1 MANNLKVFD
10 TIQEYENAVIE
21 NNSVSYVKEDN
32 SIRYSG
38 GVEHSVHAPV
48 AAVKINGTPIS
59 ADTDGNIDIGN
70 VQEQLVSGDNIKT
83 INNQSILGRGNI
95 EIVGGNTDVDLS
107 AYATKL
113 DLNNKVDKVSGKQL
127 STEDFTTALKNK
139 LSGLS
144 NYDDTAINSAISS
157 LQTQLNT
164 LVSGDASTAIES
176 FNEIIAFLD
185 GVQDTQ
191 DLSSIISSIEQQI
204 ASKQDKIN
212 DLETIRSGAA
222 KGATALQSYTE
233 KYTGTITG
241 IKMNGASKGTSGVVD
256 LGTVITS
263 HQDISGKADKSSLAA
278 VATSGSYND
287 LSNKPTIPAEQVN
300 ADWNA
305 TSGKAQILNKPTI
318 PAAVTEAT
326 VSGWGFT
333 KNAGTVTGVK
343 INGSTK
349 SPSSGIVDLGTVITS
364 HQDISGKQDNL
375 VSGNNIKTINGE
387 SILGSGDI
395 EIGGSSIVIFN
406 PGGDPAEEYAKLVD
420 AHNNNRIVYFGMPND
435 DGTFTPSLPVQF
447 TIYNETDPIYV
458 NVININGGSAISL
471 AGGVF
476 IVSPTEISIGENSYI
491 EFITDDEGLFL
502 SGDGTYRRPSSYI
515 NLNSEIPQIERNAIE
530 TAIRN
535 GFSCFA
541 LLYENYVPCH
551 IVADISDPESDYK
564 VYTFTS
570 NDTGGLTLTEWTI
583 TLESI
588 TATNTTD
595 FNLNNYAL
603 KSETGVAYAEYTGTS
618 AAVAVTT
625 KYGYF
630 PTTLVEGARVSVKFE
645 GSLTSVSTLNVNG
658 TGAKNVYYKGNSL
671 TSGMINRYNTY
682 DFVYDGSYWRIIG
695 VNTDSD
701 THYTAK
707 NIVGASATAKSNAT
721 AANGNVYLNLI
732 ENSAVRSSHNI
743 KGEGSVTVT
752 SDTSGNI
759 IISGSSSGGG
769 SSDANVQAV
778 DTTETIDDVNE
789 VPNVKYVAQTLT
801 DAQKTQARTNIGAAS
816 STMVDEMND
825 LLESVNTDL
834 ADLTSNKQDA
844 LVSGTNIKTVNNTTL
859 LGSGNLSVGTIT
871 GVSANGTSVATSGVA
886 NIPAASTSKYGVTKL
901 SSSTSSTSTTLA
913 ATASAVKAAYDLAN
927 GKQAAL
933 VSGTNIK
940 TINGQSLLGSGN
952 ITIEGGSSGDSSN
965 SEQGIIKPTG
975 ESEPI
980 ISPGVYNIVN
990 IETFQW
996 LCIIKLDNIPSSSE
1010 ISSGIVREWKL
1021 IIKYFDDTPIS
1032 FDDSICWA
1040 NDNVPEF
1047 EVGRTYEFS
1056 FIASL
1061 GVDGSVKIL
1070 GIWSKFD
1077 TRNSASSGTDP
1088 L

>member
-1 MANNLKVFD
+1 MENKFKIFD
-10 TIQEYENAVIE
+10 TIAEWQSAELGSNV
-21 NNSVSYVKEDN
+21 VSLIREDN

-38 GVEHSVHAPV
+38 GFATYPDYSTV
-48 AAVKINGTPIS
+48 AKI
-59 ADTDGNIDIGN
+59 
-70 VQEQLVSGDNIKT
+70 LR
-83 INNQSILGRGNI
+83 INN
-95 EIVGGNTDVDLS
+95 VDVLP
-107 AYATKL
+107 
-113 DLNNKVDKVSGKQL
+113 
-127 STEDFTTALKNK
+127 
-139 LSGLS
+139 
-144 NYDDTAINSAISS
+144 DTS
-157 LQTQLNT
+157 
-164 LVSGDASTAIES
+164 
-176 FNEIIAFLD
+176 
-185 GVQDTQ
+185 
-191 DLSSIISSIEQQI
+191 
-204 ASKQDKIN
+204 
-212 DLETIRSGAA
+212 
-222 KGATALQSYTE
+222 
-233 KYTGTITG
+233 GTI
-241 IKMNGASKGTSGVVD
+241 D
-256 LGTVITS
+256 LGKVITE
-263 HQDISGKADKSSLAA
+263 HQDISHLASKSELSTKQD
-278 VATSGSYND
+278 VIED
-287 LSNKPTIPAEQVN
+287 LVEIRDN
-300 ADWNA
+300 ADLAENSVQHIIA
-305 TSGKAQILNKPTI
+305 NDITYNPLNGEI
-318 PAAVTEAT
+318 
-326 VSGWGFT
+326 
-333 KNAGTVTGVK
+333 
-343 INGSTK
+343 
-349 SPSSGIVDLGTVITS
+349 DLGKVVTS
-364 HQDISGKQDNL
+364 
-375 VSGNNIKTINGE
+375 VKTINGE
-387 SILGSGDI
+387 SIEGSGNI
-395 EIGGSSIVIFN
+395 EIGGSNIVIFN
-406 PGGDPAEEYAKLVD
+406 PEGDPAEEHAKLVD
-420 AHNNNRIVYFGMPND
+420 AYNNNRIVYLGMANE
-435 DGTFTPSLPVQF
+435 DGTLSPSLPVQF
-447 TIYNETDPIYV
+447 TINNETDPIYV
-458 NVININGGSAISL
+458 YTFAMFGGSAIGLGSI
-471 AGGVF
+471 VF
-476 IVSPTEISIGENSYI
+476 IVSPTEISMGEDSYI
-491 EFITDDEGLFL
+491 EFITDNESLFL
-502 SGDGTYRRPSSYI
+502 SGDGTYQRPARYI
-515 NLNSEIPQIERNAIE
+515 NLNSEIPQNERNEIE

-541 LLYENYVPCH
+541 YLYGNYVPCH
-551 IVADISDPESDYK
+551 IVANISDPESDYK
-564 VYTFTS
+564 VYTFMP

-583 TLESI
+583 TLERI
-588 TATNTTD
+588 IATNTTD

-618 AAVAVTT
+618 TAVVVTT

-658 TGAKNVYYKGNSL
+658 TGAKNVYYKGSSL
-671 TSGMINRYNTY
+671 TSGMINQYNTY

-759 IISGSSSGGG
+759 IISGSAGEFDTSSLATVATTGSYNDLIDKPTIPAAVTESTVSGWGFTKNEGTITGIKLNGSSKCTSGVVDLGNVVTSVKINGSSKAPSSGVVDLGTVG
-769 SSDANVQAV
+769 TYSKPSTGIPKADLASAVQTSLGKA
-778 DTTETIDDVNE
+778 DTALQSYTEQYQGTVSAIATSETIDDVND

-801 DAQKTQARTNIGAAS
+801 NAQKTQARTNIGAGDVMS
-816 STMVDEMND
+816 SSLSTVATSGSYND
-825 LLESVNTDL
+825 LSNKPTIPAEVTTATVSGWGFTKNTGTYSKPSGGIPKTDL
-834 ADLTSNKQDA
+834 ASAVQTSLGKADTA
-844 LVSGTNIKTVNNTTL
+844 LQSYTEQYK
-859 LGSGNLSVGTIT
+859 GTIT

-996 LCIIKLDNIPSSSE
+996 LCIINLDNIPSSSE

-1021 IIKYFDDTPIS
+1021 IIKYFADTPIS
-1032 FDDSICWA
+1032 FADSILWA
-1040 NDNVPEF
+1040 NDNAPEF
-1047 EVGRTYEFS
+1047 EAGCTYEFS

-1061 GVDGSVKIL
+1061 DVQNSVKIL

-1077 TRNSASSGTDP
+1077 MGDPASSGTYP
-1088 L
+1088 T